1 VIDAVEIQLA
11 VVRLLSECGVG
22 EIDVL
27 RFAHYAI
34 AGRIGENEI
43 GVIMIGVEGTLR
55 VYADTSVFGGCCDDE
70 FRAESVGFFEEVR
83 AGRFVLVVSDVT
95 LDELGLAPEPVR
107 RILADL
113 PPSRIEVVSS
123 SVESNP
129 VGAGHAR
136 PLHAGVVGPASRN
149 DAAHIALAT
158 IFGADLV
165 VSWNFK
171 HIVHFEKIAGYEGV
185 NSLRGYRSPKIFSPR
200 EVVQN

>member
-1 VIDAVEIQLA
+1 
-11 VVRLLSECGVG
+11 
-22 EIDVL
+22 
-27 RFAHYAI
+27 
-34 AGRIGENEI
+34 
-43 GVIMIGVEGTLR
+43 MIGVKRTLR
-55 VYADTSVFGGCCDDE
+55 VYADTSVFGGCFDDE
-70 FRAESVGFFEEVR
+70 FRAESVEFFEEVR

-113 PPSRIEVVSS
+113 PQPEIEVVNS
-123 SVESNP
+123 SVESNDLKQ
-129 VGAGHAR
+129 AY
-136 PLHAGVVGPASRN
+136 LDAGVVGPASRN

-185 NSLRGYRSPKIFSPR
+185 NSLHGYRSPKIYSPR
-200 EVVQN
+200 EVVEN